1 MRSATTLSPRPS
13 CKPASNWR
21 RPTPSRRTASAARP
35 SMAPTKSRLTK
46 SRTPGKARGWP
57 LPAARQGKVR
67 CRASRPV
74 RPPPSRPESSGKGR
88 LPEAGRLHGAGL
100 GFRRELIE
108 PLKAGVPEAISF
120 FELAPENWVGMG
132 GRSGKHLRYLITPRN
147 GNNSMPSRHAASR
160 GVAAIADADSHADVP
175 GPGLVAAS
183 SEQTLGAA
191 VRLGDAAR
199 AHR

>member
-1 MRSATTLSPRPS
+1 
-13 CKPASNWR
+13 
-21 RPTPSRRTASAARP
+21 
-35 SMAPTKSRLTK
+35 
-46 SRTPGKARGWP
+46 
-57 LPAARQGKVR
+57 
-67 CRASRPV
+67 
-74 RPPPSRPESSGKGR
+74 
-88 LPEAGRLHGAGL
+88 
-100 GFRRELIE
+100 
-108 PLKAGVPEAISF
+108 VPEAISF